1 MNTNL
6 LLDHLLPLTSCDVV
20 QRLKRREVSPLEL
33 VEVSRARIEQTD
45 KHLNALPTLCLE
57 RARQRAKHTQAEKHV
72 NRDTPLLLGGL
83 PIAVKDLNDVA
94 GVRTTYGSIAFAN
107 HVPSRSDYTVQKLES
122 KGGVIVAKTNTPEFG
137 AGGATFNS
145 VFGPTANPW
154 DISKNAGGSSG
165 GSAAAVASGQVWAAQ
180 GSDLGGSLRVPAS
193 FCSVVGLRPTPGLVP
208 RGPVSQP
215 FSPLF
220 VDGPIARNVADCA
233 LMLDGMAGYDN
244 RDPLS
249 RPGASESFLEATK
262 PDPSPG
268 LRIAFSCD
276 LGVTPVAPS
285 VEAVFSG
292 FVEKLG
298 AVAEVTEEAHP
309 NLQDS
314 PSAFQTLRA
323 AWLAADMR
331 EILETHEKKLKPE
344 LVWNI
349 QRGMELS
356 ADEIGRAHTEQGR
369 TYREIIS
376 FFDDFDILV
385 TPATAVPPF
394 NRDCRYPEEI
404 DGQKLETYFH
414 WLAITSAISLT
425 SCPAMSMPMGFT
437 KDGLPVGVQVIVSP
451 FAELEL
457 FRTAAA
463 LEKLLDLDYRL
474 PVDPVSVETPDSVT
488 TSQSMKKH

>member
-1 MNTNL
+1 MTA
-6 LLDHLLPLTSCDVV
+6 CDVV
-20 QRLKRREVSPLEL
+20 QRLKTREVSPLEL

-45 KHLNALPTLCLE
+45 KSLNALPTLCLE
-57 RARQRAKHTQAEKHV
+57 RARQRAEHIQEKKQV
-72 NRDTPLLLGGL
+72 GSGTSLLLGGL

-94 GVRTTYGSIAFAN
+94 GVRTTYGSIVFAN
-107 HVPSRSDYTVQKLES
+107 YVPNHSDYTVEMLES
-122 KGGVIVAKTNTPEFG
+122 NGGVIVAKSNTPEFG

-154 DISKNAGGSSG
+154 DIGKNAGGSSG

-193 FCSVVGLRPTPGLVP
+193 FCSVVGLRPTPGIVP
-208 RGPVSQP
+208 RGPASQP

-220 VDGPIARNVADCA
+220 VDGPIARNVSDCA

-249 RPGASESFLEATK
+249 RPGVSESFLEATK
-262 PDPSPG
+262 QDPPPG

-276 LGVTPVAPS
+276 LGVTPVALS
-285 VEAVFSG
+285 VKALFSG
-292 FVEKLG
+292 LVKKLG
-298 AVAEVTEEAHP
+298 DVAEVAEEAHP
-309 NLQDS
+309 DLKNS
-314 PSAFQTLRA
+314 PGAFQTLRA

-349 QRGMELS
+349 RRGMELS
-356 ADEIGRAHTEQGR
+356 ADEIGRAHVEQGR
-369 TYREIIS
+369 TYREIMS

-394 NRDCRYPEEI
+394 DRDCRYPEEVN
-404 DGQKLETYFH
+404 GQKLETYFH

-437 KDGLPVGVQVIVSP
+437 NDGLPVGVQVIAPP
-451 FAELEL
+451 FAESDL
-457 FRTAAA
+457 FRAAVA
-463 LEKLLDLDYRL
+463 LEGLLDLDYKL
-474 PVDPVSVETPDSVT
+474 PVDPVGVETPGSLT
-488 TSQSMKKH
+488 TMHL